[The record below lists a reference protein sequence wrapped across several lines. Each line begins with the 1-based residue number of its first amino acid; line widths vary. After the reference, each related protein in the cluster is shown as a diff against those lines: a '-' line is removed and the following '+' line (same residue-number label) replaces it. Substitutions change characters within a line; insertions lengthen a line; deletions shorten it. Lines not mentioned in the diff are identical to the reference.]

1 MKQAE
6 TGFNRCTWFAYSGV
20 IWLKIVSIKASKAV
34 IDGGTLKHDQ
44 SY

>member
-1 MKQAE
+1 MHLGAVF
-6 TGFNRCTWFAYSGV
+6 GR
-20 IWLKIVSIKASKAV
+20 IWLKIVSIKSSKAV